1 MNSIDYPILEYDPG
15 KKALIEPSTII
26 KEQQVPKVCLLP
38 FYYDT
43 IQQFRN
49 EGILEEIAQIESS
62 ATPNICL
69 YVLEFKG
76 KKLAVISPGLGAPY
90 AASIL
95 DVAIALGCRK
105 FLAFGSCGVL
115 DKSIKRNQLIIPS
128 SAIRDEGT
136 SYHYIPPSRE
146 VMADPVLVKEIEAFL
161 DDRQIDNITGKTW
174 TTDAFFRETPARIER
189 RKKEGAIV
197 VDMEAA
203 ALFAVSQFRDVKL
216 GYILA
221 GSDDVSGL
229 EWDRRLHMKIAN
241 FHERFFW
248 LAVEVALEIYKIR
261 KK

>member
-69 YVLEFKG
+69 YALEFKG

-105 FLAFGSCGVL
+105 FLAFGSCSRGCAPGYL
-115 DKSIKRNQLIIPS
+115 HRCPGKKS
-128 SAIRDEGT
+128 
-136 SYHYIPPSRE
+136 
-146 VMADPVLVKEIEAFL
+146 
-161 DDRQIDNITGKTW
+161 
-174 TTDAFFRETPARIER
+174 
-189 RKKEGAIV
+189 
-197 VDMEAA
+197 
-203 ALFAVSQFRDVKL
+203 ALL
-216 GYILA
+216 
-221 GSDDVSGL
+221 
-229 EWDRRLHMKIAN
+229 RRLRRPGRRS
-241 FHERFFW
+241 F
-248 LAVEVALEIYKIR
+248 L
-261 KK
+261 